1 MHFIIYIY
9 VGASYF
15 SSSLI
20 GFLL

>member
-1 MHFIIYIY
+1 MDFIIYIY